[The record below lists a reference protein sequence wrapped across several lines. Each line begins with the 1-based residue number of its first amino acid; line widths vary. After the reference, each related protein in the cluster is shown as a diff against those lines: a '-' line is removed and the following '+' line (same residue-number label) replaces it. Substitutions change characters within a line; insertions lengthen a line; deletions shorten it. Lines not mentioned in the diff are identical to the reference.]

1 MNERGAEIGGS
12 GFEKLWAPWRMRY
25 IEGIGGSPGEG
36 CIFCEKP
43 KENADE
49 RNFIVHRGEACY
61 IIMNIFPY
69 NNGHLMVVPYF
80 HTSRFSDLGSET
92 YREMLDLAGLAMEAI
107 ENTMRPDGFNMGMN
121 IGRTAGAGIADH
133 LHLHLVPRWSG
144 DTNFMPVIG
153 CTKVIS
159 EALEDSYRKIR
170 CAVNDIVEKR
180 KAVKKD

>member
-1 MNERGAEIGGS
+1 MNERATECGEG

-25 IEGIGGSPGEG
+25 IEGMGGASGDG

-49 RNFIVHRGEACY
+49 RNYIIYRGETCY

-69 NNGHLMVVPYF
+69 NNGHLMVVPYL
-80 HTSRFSDLGSET
+80 HTSRFPDLDSGT
-92 YREMLDLAGLAMEAI
+92 RLEMLNLAGLAMEAI
-107 ENTMRPDGFNMGMN
+107 ESIMRPDGFNMGMN

-133 LHLHLVPRWSG
+133 LHLHLVPRWNG

-170 CAVNDIVEKR
+170 RAVNEIREK
-180 KAVKKD
+180 A